1 MVEHFLLK
9 EENKSLKRQFEEMK
23 EMYEEKHWE
32 ERSWKE
38 KDAELGYPERCH
50 NHCFI
55 SIVLG

>member
-38 KDAELGYPERCH
+38 KNAE
-50 NHCFI
+50 
-55 SIVLG
+55 